1 MSSYYLLADLFLS
14 HTPSEDAEEEE
25 ESSDDEHIKES
36 RIIAK
41 DERHVSVRGG
51 GRERERE
58 REKEKKTRWDKGR
71 GGERTILIFL
81 YFQSFTV
88 SRLRES
94 IITDTPSLSPS
105 PSSSILHNVT
115 NTQDATKLAL
125 NYISSALTGVS
136 PVSISGWQLKGTS
149 QLLQKAGHA
158 YWKLADSAM
167 AANELGKCLRWSRLV
182 VLCISGLIS

>member
-14 HTPSEDAEEEE
+14 HTPSEDVEEEE

-51 GRERERE
+51 
-58 REKEKKTRWDKGR
+58 
-71 GGERTILIFL
+71 TILIFL

-105 PSSSILHNVT
+105 PSSSILHDVT

-182 VLCISGLIS
+182 VLCISGLII